1 MENQKITHSERR
13 RWKKTR
19 TITKLRRST
28 RALSPIFATLILIA
42 IAVIA
47 GIVVYMFTS
56 GFIGSLTGQSATG
69 QEKVA
74 VQSASGSGTAVTCY
88 AQYVAGGSNIAIN
101 GAIIRDSNGATIQG
115 TVAGS
120 LLTTGAL
127 AKLDV
132 TTLSGLTAGHVY
144 TVTLTSSKGGSF
156 VSPAFIAGPAATP
169 PAT

>member
-1 MENQKITHSERR
+1 M
-13 RWKKTR
+13 R

-28 RALSPIFATLILIA
+28 KGLSPIFATLILIA

-69 QEKVA
+69 QEKAA
-74 VQSASGSGTAVTCY
+74 VQSASGSGTVVTVY

-101 GAIIRDSNGATIQG
+101 GAIIKDSDGTTIQG

-127 AKLDV
+127 TKLDV
-132 TTLSGLTAGHVY
+132 TATSPLTAGHVY
-144 TVTLTSSKGGSF
+144 SVTLTSSKGGSF
-156 VSPAFIAGPAATP
+156 VSPAFTAGVAPSP
-169 PAT
+169 S